1 MTDSLIIA
9 KMIVKL
15 IIHMGQREE
24 VGIGDSRMTQ
34 LLTHKLTLLPMK
46 QT

>member
-24 VGIGDSRMTQ
+24 VGIGDSGMTQ
-34 LLTHKLTLLPMK
+34 LLAHKLTLLPMK
-46 QT
+46 